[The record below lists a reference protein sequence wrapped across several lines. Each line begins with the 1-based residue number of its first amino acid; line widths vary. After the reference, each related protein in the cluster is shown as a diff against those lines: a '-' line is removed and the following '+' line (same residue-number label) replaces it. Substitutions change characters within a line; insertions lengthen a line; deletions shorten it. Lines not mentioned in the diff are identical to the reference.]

1 MKKHLLLI
9 ACCVA
14 ACGAS
19 AQDRAVPEYLKAKST
34 AEYVSGAAPLPLGGL
49 KVGEARWTVR
59 GAKSTK
65 ALEQQARRA
74 IEDAAKKLDL
84 PLSDSDDALVVSTTW
99 EASYAKDRSM
109 VPDLSEAERS
119 ARCVEK
125 GPDVSRVVGGVV
137 GLVTGGIGQHQAAS
151 MIGSGARTGNESL
164 QWQRFDHLAAAD
176 RVVCG
181 RGEHVLATK
190 VKVTGAGGEAI
201 EFVVRSALP
210 GGVMPAEAATLVDQN
225 AEAVARE
232 LQTLNSAECKG
243 AIRCCGGACMSEVAS
258 ASGAATR

>member
-19 AQDRAVPEYLKAKST
+19 AQDRAIPEYLKAKSA
-34 AEYVSGAAPLPLGGL
+34 AEFVSGAAPLPIDGFR
-49 KVGEARWTVR
+49 VGEARWTVR

-74 IEDAAKKLDL
+74 IEDAATRLDL
-84 PLSDSDDALVVSTTW
+84 PLSGGDDALVVSTTW
-99 EASYAKDRSM
+99 EASYSKERSM
-109 VPDLSEAERS
+109 LPELSEADRS
-119 ARCVEK
+119 AKCTEK

-137 GLVTGGIGQHQAAS
+137 GLVTGGIGQQQAAS
-151 MIGSGARTGNESL
+151 MIGSGARAGNESL

-181 RGEHVLATK
+181 RGEHVLETK
-190 VKVTGAGGEAI
+190 VKVTGARGDAI

-225 AEAVARE
+225 AVAVAHE
-232 LQTLNSAECKG
+232 LQNLHSAECKG
-243 AIRCCGGACMSEVAS
+243 AIRCCGGVCRSEVAS